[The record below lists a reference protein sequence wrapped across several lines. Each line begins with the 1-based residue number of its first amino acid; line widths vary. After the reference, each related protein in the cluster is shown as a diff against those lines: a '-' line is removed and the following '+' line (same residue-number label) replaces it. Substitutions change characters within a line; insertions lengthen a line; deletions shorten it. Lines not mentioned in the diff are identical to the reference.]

1 MMQGGA
7 QMLGMMIGCFLA
19 ACGVLLLLWCA
30 AGRLLL
36 PVLRQT
42 AVTLLPVRGDAG
54 ALEQA
59 VRAWRQ
65 LAGGG
70 LSTRRLLVVDCGLD
84 DGGRALARA
93 LCAQDEAVQLCAAE
107 HLEEI
112 VKLGFYHGGTAA
124 RDDPRHGA
132 ERDLSE
138 S

>member
-1 MMQGGA
+1 
-7 QMLGMMIGCFLA
+7 MLGWMIGCFFA

-30 AGRLLL
+30 AGRLLQ

-42 AVTLLPVRGDAG
+42 ALTLLPVRGGAG

-70 LSTRRLLVVDCGLD
+70 LSTRRLLVVDCGLTQS
-84 DGGRALARA
+84 GRALAER
-93 LCAQDEAVQLCAAE
+93 LCTRDGNVSLCTAGE
-107 HLEEI
+107 LEKI
-112 VKLGFYHGGTAA
+112 VRLGIYNGGTAD
-124 RDDPRHGA
+124 RNDPRHGA

-138 S
+138 P

>member
-1 MMQGGA
+1 
-7 QMLGMMIGCFLA
+7 MLGWMIGCFLA
-19 ACGVLLLLWCA
+19 ACGALLLLWCA
-30 AGRLLL
+30 AGRLLQ

-42 AVTLLPVRGDAG
+42 ALTLLPVRGDAG

-70 LSTRRLLVVDCGLD
+70 LSTKRLLVVDCGLSPS
-84 DGGRALARA
+84 GRALAER
-93 LCAQDEAVQLCAAE
+93 LCARDGDVTLCAAGE
-107 HLEEI
+107 LEKI
-112 VKLGFYHGGTAA
+112 VRLGIYNGGTA
-124 RDDPRHGA
+124 DGNDPRHGA